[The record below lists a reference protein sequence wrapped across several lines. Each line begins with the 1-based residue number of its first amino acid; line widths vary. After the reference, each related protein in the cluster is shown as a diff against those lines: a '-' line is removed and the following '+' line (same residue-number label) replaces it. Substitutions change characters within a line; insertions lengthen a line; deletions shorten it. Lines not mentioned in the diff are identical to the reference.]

1 MKINPLAM
9 SQVPITDILL
19 INILC
24 MGIWRTKFARESLAL
39 SREEDLDDVH
49 ARRDVFALLIV
60 AILLLKMDAFCE
72 DIFLCYSLCYLDVK
86 LIKSNL
92 GASAF
97 GVEHSRGLPAT
108 FALPLVPHRAR
119 ADAPPHA

>member
-1 MKINPLAM
+1 M
-9 SQVPITDILL
+9 SSSAAFAALGEMRRSIADGMET
-19 INILC
+19 
-24 MGIWRTKFARESLAL
+24 RTKFARESLAL
-39 SREEDLDDVH
+39 SQEEDLDDVH

-108 FALPLVPHRAR
+108 FTLPLVPHRAR